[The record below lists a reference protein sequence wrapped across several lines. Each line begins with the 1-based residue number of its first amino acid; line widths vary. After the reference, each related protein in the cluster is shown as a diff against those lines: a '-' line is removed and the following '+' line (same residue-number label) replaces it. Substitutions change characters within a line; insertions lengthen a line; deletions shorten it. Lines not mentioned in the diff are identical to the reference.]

1 MAKKRL
7 LVIDDD
13 PRFRALVDAAF
24 SEDFEVAGV
33 VDWDEAKAR
42 CRAVPP
48 DLVLVDVCIPRMG
61 GLAIVGE
68 LASAEETRG
77 IPVLVVS
84 SLSLGGAARLAFSG
98 QPNVR
103 GIVDKLG
110 GLAAFRAAVDSAVPR

>member
-1 MAKKRL
+1 MAKRRL

-13 PRFRALVDAAF
+13 PRFRALVDVAF
-24 SEDFEVAGV
+24 SEDFEIAAVEE
-33 VDWDEAKAR
+33 WSEAKAE
-42 CRAVPP
+42 CRRERP

-61 GLAIVGE
+61 GLAIVGA
-68 LASAEETRG
+68 LASDEETRD

-84 SLSLGGAARLAFSG
+84 SLSLGGPARRSFTE

-110 GLAAFRAAVDSAVPR
+110 GLAAFKNAVTSAVR

>member
-1 MAKKRL
+1 MPKKRL

-13 PRFRALVDAAF
+13 PRFRALVGEAF
-24 SEDFEVAGV
+24 SQDFEISTFE
-33 VDWDEAKAR
+33 DWSEANAA
-42 CRAVPP
+42 CRQEAP

-61 GLAIVGE
+61 GLAIVAA
-68 LASAEETRG
+68 LAADEDLRH

-84 SLSLGGAARLAFSG
+84 SLSLAGPARVSFTA

-110 GLAAFRAAVDSAVPR
+110 GLAAFRNAVTTAVR